1 MNIYL
6 APMEGITNYIYRN
19 AYEKYYGNIDKYFTP
34 FIANKNLKTKELFE
48 VLPENNKVNCL
59 IPQILGNKSETVLS
73 IINQLKELGYKEV
86 NLNFGC
92 PSKTVTTKRRG
103 AGILADLNN
112 LTKFMDEIFEKSE
125 LDISIK
131 TRLGIESL
139 NEWPDILKIY
149 SKYPIKELIIHA
161 RLLEEQYK
169 GLPHIE
175 CFKEAQNTL
184 NIPLCYNGNIDD
196 EESLN
201 KLLKICPQTS
211 SIMIGRGALK
221 NPELSF
227 KLRQITSSVST
238 TINMGQTTNHPG
250 TVKSSDSF
258 QTFKAF
264 HNEILEN
271 YIKIMSGDTPTLF
284 KMKELWSFWGTY
296 LNLSPKDL
304 KPIRKAKTIKEYEIA
319 ILLI

>member
-1 MNIYL
+1 MKIYL
-6 APMEGITNYIYRN
+6 APMEGITNHIYRN

-34 FIANKNLKTKELFE
+34 FIANKSLKTKELAE

-73 IINQLKELGYKEV
+73 IISQLKDLGYREV

-92 PSKTVTTKRRG
+92 PSKTVTPKGRG
-103 AGILADLNN
+103 AGILANLNN
-112 LTKFMDEIFEKSE
+112 LTVFLDEVFEKSE

-139 NEWPDILKIY
+139 SEWPDILKVY

-201 KLLKICPQTS
+201 KLLEICPQTS

-221 NPELSF
+221 NPELAYNLHQFTNS
-227 KLRQITSSVST
+227 KTSNQNTSLK
-238 TINMGQTTNHPG
+238 TNHQNIN
-250 TVKSSDSF
+250 TDSL

-271 YIKIMSGDTPTLF
+271 YINIMSGDTPTLF

-304 KPIRKAKTIKEYEIA
+304 KAIRKAKTIQEYKIA
-319 ILLI
+319 IQLI